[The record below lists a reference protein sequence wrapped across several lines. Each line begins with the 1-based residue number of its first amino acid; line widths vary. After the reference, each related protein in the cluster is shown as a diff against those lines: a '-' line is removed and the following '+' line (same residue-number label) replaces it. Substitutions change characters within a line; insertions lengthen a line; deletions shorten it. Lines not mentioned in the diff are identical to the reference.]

1 MTLEQELHN
10 LRASAGRNGVDG
22 STLFARYAY
31 PPNAL
36 GYCGGPND
44 DGLLL
49 RRGAGQGIEASSS
62 SDRDVDVTAL
72 ARAFDGA
79 WPYLEFIADV
89 TGLRPLDLEVV
100 EAYWLGGALL
110 DKIDLGEYGNDLLNR
125 LRQRAG
131 PSAKV
136 PSAAPPDARPDHNFH
151 VFEIYPWMGFL
162 AAGRGGDQP
171 LYVLD
176 RCRIR
181 WGEILRVDADR
192 AEVRFQPLTWDG
204 VALGLGEDQYET
216 ATWTSGGIGFVQDI
230 QPGDQVAL
238 HWDWVCDRLDPQ
250 DLEDLRRSTLRQLEI
265 TNRQIPLTV
274 RLPRQRLE
282 SPGGNAFR

>member
-1 MTLEQELHN
+1 M
-10 LRASAGRNGVDG
+10 DG

-36 GYCGGPND
+36 GYCGPSD

-49 RRGAGQGIEASSS
+49 RHGAHGRGVGESPPTSQGVGGQGDI
-62 SDRDVDVTAL
+62 TAL

-89 TGLRPLDLEVV
+89 TGRRPLDLEVV
-100 EAYWLGGALL
+100 DAYWLGGGLL
-110 DKIDLGEYGNDLLNR
+110 DKIDLGEYGDDLLDR
-125 LRQRAG
+125 LRKRAG

-136 PSAAPPDARPDHNFH
+136 PATAPADARPDHNFH

-162 AAGRGGDQP
+162 MAGRGGDRP

-181 WGEILRVDADR
+181 WGEVLEVDTDR
-192 AEVRFQPLTWDG
+192 GEGARGDASVECEIRFQPLTWDG
-204 VALGLGEDQYET
+204 TALGLGEEQRES
-216 ATWTSGGIGFVQDI
+216 AVWTRGGIGFVQDVKL
-230 QPGDQVAL
+230 GDQVAL
-238 HWDWVCDRLDPQ
+238 HWGWICDRLDPQ
-250 DLEDLRRSTLRQLEI
+250 RLENLRRSTLRQLEI
-265 TNRQIPLTV
+265 TNRRFP
-274 RLPRQRLE
+274 
-282 SPGGNAFR
+282 